1 MEYLTKYN
9 LSTEDIKDIANSIDE
24 DDKLELDIY
33 QIFNEQFSSIDNQ
46 FEEYLKELG
55 NEDKRLFVKYN
66 GNSVPINRLYNI
78 SQIIKSR
85 KFLAFENF

>member
-1 MEYLTKYN
+1 MFSLRKFKNWRHT
-9 LSTEDIKDIANSIDE
+9 SIN

-78 SQIIKSR
+78 SQIILNDKDLSI
-85 KFLAFENF
+85 K